1 MPAEL
6 HCCLGGRAASG
17 PRCRPEQAQRL
28 FNCRRCNTL
37 ATVCTCCDRGQQYC
51 SPVCRQQQRAQQLRH
66 AGQRYQLS
74 ERGRLLHAARQ
85 RAYMATR
92 SLSRTARP
100 KAMPTDAGRALLRPL
115 RAGRPPESARG
126 SNRSTGALASFP
138 GTEPCCCRCGTRS
151 DLLLRRAFLRRR
163 QR

>member
-6 HCCLGGRAASG
+6 HSCLGGCAAG

-28 FNCRRCNTL
+28 FNCRRCNAL
-37 ATVCTCCDRGQQYC
+37 ATVCTSCDRGQQYC
-51 SPVCRQQQRAQQLRH
+51 SPQCRQLQRTQQLRQ

-92 SLSRTARP
+92 SLSQTARP
-100 KAMPTDAGRALLRPL
+100 KTMPTDAGRASLRPL
-115 RAGRPPESARG
+115 RAASFPESARG
-126 SNRSTGALASFP
+126 SNRSAEALASFP

-151 DLLLRRAFLRRR
+151 YLLLRRAFLRRP